1 MTEIIRS
8 IQIRAPIEKV
18 FKYASD
24 YHSWPEF
31 YVGLSEFKPITET
44 THGNGTQYIY
54 KAKMFGMKSK
64 VGTEITEF
72 KENEGWIGK
81 SFKGL
86 EHKTIWI
93 FKRLESDTE
102 FTHGLI
108 YKIHWY
114 LGGNWIDKKFFQV
127 EWVRIIEKS
136 LQNLKQIMET
146 T

>member
-1 MTEIIRS
+1 MTEIRRS
-8 IQIRAPIEKV
+8 VHIKAPIEKV

-24 YHSWPEF
+24 YHRWPEF
-31 YVGLSEFKPITET
+31 YIGVSDFNPITET
-44 THGNGTQYIY
+44 TRGNGTKYIY
-54 KAKMFGMKSK
+54 QAKMFGMKNK

-72 KENEGWIGK
+72 KENGGWIGK

-93 FKRLESDTE
+93 FKRIESETE
-102 FTHGLI
+102 FTHGLV
-108 YKIHWY
+108 YKVPWY
-114 LGGNWIDKKFFQV
+114 MGGNWVDRNFLQP
-127 EWVRIIEKS
+127 EWERIIEKS